1 MTTSLSK
8 RLTGVPIAQMASVVL
23 LVGGCSRADSAPP
36 AGTASAE
43 SGARPSTAAPKTY
56 ECDSLIPVQQMDR
69 LAGVT
74 GTKRSTLKR
83 SKEEEEM
90 YQGVTYCEYYL
101 SESLTLTFIMYDQR
115 GSGGDESPFSFAWGR
130 AKREDGEP
138 VSGVG
143 DAALLERNTVAGTVL
158 LTQAKGRGIIAR
170 IGDVSEGGSK
180 LDKPDVLKRV
190 TTTIVG
196 RL

>member
-1 MTTSLSK
+1 MTTSVSK
-8 RLTGVPIAQMASVVL
+8 RLTGVPVAQMATVVL
-23 LVGGCSRADSAPP
+23 LVGGCSRADSAPA

-43 SGARPSTAAPKTY
+43 SAARQSAAPKTY
-56 ECDSLIPVQQMDR
+56 ECDSLITVQQMDR

-101 SESLTLTFIMYDQR
+101 SESLTLTFIMYDER
-115 GSGGDESPFSFAWGR
+115 GEGSNGPFSFAWDR
-130 AKREDGEP
+130 AKSEDGEAFP
-138 VSGVG
+138 GVG

-158 LTQAKGRGIIAR
+158 LTRAKGRGIIAR

-190 TTTIVG
+190 TNTIVG
-196 RL
+196 RV